1 MIEVFIDVT
10 LRQGGFELRV
20 RDEASVEVL
29 GLFGPSGS
37 GKTSLLETIA
47 GIRRPDSGEIRIG
60 NRVLYSSK
68 TRIDLA
74 PQERFIGYVPQ
85 DALLFPNLD
94 VTGNINYG
102 KRRPRTG
109 ALGSKNKEGEH
120 ASCHQCSK
128 HKG

>member
-60 NRVLYSSK
+60 NRVSSK
-68 TRIDLA
+68 I
-74 PQERFIGYVPQ
+74 VP
-85 DALLFPNLD
+85 
-94 VTGNINYG
+94 VRTENICLQ
-102 KRRPRTG
+102 PRQR
-109 ALGSKNKEGEH
+109 H
-120 ASCHQCSK
+120 R
-128 HKG
+128 